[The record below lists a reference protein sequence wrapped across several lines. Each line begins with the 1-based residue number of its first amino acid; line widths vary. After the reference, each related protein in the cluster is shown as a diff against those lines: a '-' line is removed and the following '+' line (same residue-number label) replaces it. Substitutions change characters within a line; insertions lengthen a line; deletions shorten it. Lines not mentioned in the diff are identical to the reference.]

1 MSYLL
6 DTNIMSAHF
15 RRPAGLAHRFFQYS
29 GRLYT
34 SSICLSELYVWAYA
48 RADPAPILASIE
60 QLLHYE
66 VSIIDFG
73 SKCAE
78 HFGKTRANLRKTG
91 IEVSTVDLMIASVA
105 LHHDLTLV
113 TNNTNDFRKIPDLIL
128 EDWPVR

>member
-6 DTNIMSAHF
+6 DTNTLSAHL

-34 SSICLSELYVWAYA
+34 SSICLAELYVWAYA
-48 RADPAPILASIE
+48 RADPAPLLASIT

-66 VSIIDFG
+66 VGIIDFG
-73 SKCAE
+73 SECAE
-78 HFGKTRANLRKTG
+78 HFGETRAKLRKTG

-105 LHHDLTLV
+105 LHHDLALV
-113 TNNTNDFRKIPDLIL
+113 THNTNDFRNIPKLIL
-128 EDWPVR
+128 EDWLIP